1 MPLYVLTA
9 ANGINGAAC
18 MLYPGVIAGFAEERR
33 KDIIILPS
41 SVHEVLLLEGT
52 KGGADGLSQL
62 VAFVNMYKVPK
73 EDILSYSVYQYS
85 LEKEEIRLIV

>member
-1 MPLYVLTA
+1 MCIRDSLTA

-62 VAFVNMYKVPK
+62 VAFVNMYKAVSYTHLFQLQKTK
-73 EDILSYSVYQYS
+73 EYYQ
-85 LEKEEIRLIV
+85 RRN